1 MKILL
6 LALFIICLF
15 PIQGW
20 ADSLEEE
27 YKLKDMC
34 EKKVKEFFKENYDKT
49 VARYQSHYNKKLKM
63 CFILV
68 TETTIWGFYDE
79 IFDVDGKKRYGQ
91 NLFTN
96 NMRRCSV
103 LEKYCESDKEFEKL
117 IKPYMEK

>member
-1 MKILL
+1 
-6 LALFIICLF
+6 
-15 PIQGW
+15 
-20 ADSLEEE
+20 
-27 YKLKDMC
+27 MC